1 MSRLCPNFSVL
12 RHRKLLFVSAVKQIA
27 AQWFPL
33 TSKLP
38 SLAVIVISKPE
49 LHYLALPRWSP
60 RDLLQSQGSFLA
72 DALFLVRGAFSEKN
86 NKIKLFFCNR
96 CGFFCSE
103 SMFIIYDVN

>member
-1 MSRLCPNFSVL
+1 MSRLCPNFSML
-12 RHRKLLFVSAVKQIA
+12 LHRKLLFVSAVKQIA

-49 LHYLALPRWSP
+49 LHYSALLCWSP
-60 RDLLQSQGSFLA
+60 QIDYSHRV
-72 DALFLVRGAFSEKN
+72 LFLLMFYSWFVVDFL
-86 NKIKLFFCNR
+86 KILFCNR
-96 CGFFCSE
+96 CRFCSS

>member
-1 MSRLCPNFSVL
+1 MSLPCPKFSML

-60 RDLLQSQGSFLA
+60 QIDYSHRVPFLLMFY
-72 DALFLVRGAFSEKN
+72 FWFVVEKKKKKKN
-86 NKIKLFFCNR
+86 HLLYLTPVLL
-96 CGFFCSE
+96 E
-103 SMFIIYDVN
+103 LHVHHV

>member
-1 MSRLCPNFSVL
+1 MSRLCPNFSML

-38 SLAVIVISKPE
+38 SLAVILISKPE

-60 RDLLQSQGSFLA
+60 RIDYSHRL
-72 DALFLVRGAFSEKN
+72 LFLLMFYFWSVADFRKN
-86 NKIKLFFCNR
+86 PLLCLMPVLCELHIPHT
-96 CGFFCSE
+96 
-103 SMFIIYDVN
+103 

>member
-1 MSRLCPNFSVL
+1 MSRLCPNFSML

-33 TSKLP
+33 TSKPP

-60 RDLLQSQGSFLA
+60 RIDYSHRVLLLLMFYFRFLKNPLLYSMPV
-72 DALFLVRGAFSEKN
+72 LFELHVHH
-86 NKIKLFFCNR
+86 I
-96 CGFFCSE
+96 
-103 SMFIIYDVN
+103 